1 MNILYIS
8 NKPIYPKIDGGCVA
22 MHNFLS
28 CLLETD
34 VNIKHFTIST
44 LKHQF
49 DIDEYPVNIQ
59 RKIIPEELFVD
70 TRVTIKSAIKNVFS
84 KGSYNVKRFYSEEI
98 NNSIKEHLQN
108 NSYDKIILETIFLAD
123 YLKTFRKYSKAKIFV
138 RSHNVEFKIWEKL
151 ALNEKKKLKKS
162 YLSKLAKDLK
172 KVEINF
178 LNQIDHILTLSKED
192 EEELKKLPIQTE
204 INTIPV
210 AISLPEN
217 VKNYDNHNFFHIGA
231 MNWKPNIEAVQ
242 ILKNSIFPSIK
253 KRINKVSLSLAGSF
267 MDEEENT
274 DDIIYK
280 GFVENLNDFFS
291 NEGILLSPILSGSG
305 VRIKIL
311 ESMASGTPVITTILG
326 AEGISI
332 TPGKEMLIAKNE
344 KEFVEFAVRLSK
356 SKEEREKIG
365 QQARLFIANHHD
377 KKNIIKNLS
386 ELLEK

>member
-49 DIDEYPVNIQ
+49 DIDKYPVNIQ
-59 RKIIPEELFVD
+59 RKITPEELFVD

-178 LNQIDHILTLSKED
+178 LNQIDHVLTLSKED

-280 GFVENLNDFFS
+280 GFVENLNDFF
-291 NEGILLSPILSGSG
+291 LVL
-305 VRIKIL
+305 
-311 ESMASGTPVITTILG
+311 
-326 AEGISI
+326 
-332 TPGKEMLIAKNE
+332 
-344 KEFVEFAVRLSK
+344 
-356 SKEEREKIG
+356 
-365 QQARLFIANHHD
+365 
-377 KKNIIKNLS
+377 
-386 ELLEK
+386 